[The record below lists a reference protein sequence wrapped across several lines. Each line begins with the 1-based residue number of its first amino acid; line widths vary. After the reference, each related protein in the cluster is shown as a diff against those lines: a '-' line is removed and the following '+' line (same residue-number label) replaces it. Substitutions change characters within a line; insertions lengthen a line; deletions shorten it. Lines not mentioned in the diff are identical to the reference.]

1 MKDAISPAELEDL
14 LGQEVDVKVLDVRR
28 REHRVDVEHPVPGA
42 EWKDPERIDEW
53 SRDLEADGEVI
64 VYCVHGH
71 NVSQDARDFLRKQGL
86 RARIVEGGIEAW
98 QAFSRDPK

>member
-1 MKDAISPAELEDL
+1 MKDAVSPAELEGL
-14 LGQEVDVKVLDVRR
+14 LNRGANIKVLDVRR

-42 EWKDPERIDEW
+42 VWQDPEHIAEW
-53 SRDLEADGEVI
+53 SKELGDHGEVI

-71 NVSQDARDFLRKQGL
+71 NVSQGARDFLRERGL

-98 QAFSRDPK
+98 QAFNKNS